1 MDATGQN
8 ACEFSSGELDDQ
20 WQKFYGAMNE
30 ADWNEAG
37 GKGGICGK
45 CVVVKGVQGETTPGF
60 SIKPVVVKIVDQCP
74 GWACDQGN
82 VDFSTTALEAITG
95 YSWDK
100 KAIVWD
106 YIDCGLDPAEQARR
120 EAEEAARREAAR
132 LAAEAARR
140 REAARQAAIA
150 RDVKANAAEIKK
162 EAIDALAQVQAVAAI
177 AAAVEPLKPEV
188 AALVGVTSA
197 TSDEAQQAVDTVSAE
212 ALAAL
217 QQLAATAAAVPAPT
231 TIPV

>member
-1 MDATGQN
+1 MNATGEN
-8 ACEFSSGELDDQ
+8 MCEYDPGSLDDK
-20 WQKFYGAMNE
+20 WQKYYGAMNE
-30 ADWNEAG
+30 DDWNDAG

-45 CVVVKGVQGETTPGF
+45 CIVVKGVQGETAPGF
-60 SIKPVVVKIVDQCP
+60 SIKPVVVKIVDLCP
-74 GWACDQGN
+74 GWACDRGN

-150 RDVKANAAEIKK
+150 RDVKANTAAIRK
-162 EAIDALAQVQAVAAI
+162 EALDALDQIKAVAAI
-177 AAAVEPLKPEV
+177 AAAVEPLAPEV
-188 AALVGVTSA
+188 AALVGATQA
-197 TSDEAQQAVDTVSAE
+197 TSEQAEQVVDTVSAE

-217 QQLAATAAAVPAPT
+217 QQLAATATPVAASPA
-231 TIPV
+231 V